1 MPASPAEPT
10 GPRPAPSGIPHADS
24 AGQPW
29 AGRHFGTNAFSGDDG
44 SATPELAAA
53 IAAFHGGTGDRESVV
68 AAFREAR
75 LLIPLVAHLA
85 EAGVGDDG
93 HVIDKKQ
100 ELAIVTVAGP
110 DGRTV
115 LPVFSCV
122 AAMQAWNAAA
132 RPVPADGARVA
143 LAAASENTELVVL
156 DPTSTTEFVLRR
168 PALWA
173 LAKNAPWR
181 APHRDPSIVEAFA
194 ASIGTELSVLAVD
207 LADGDP
213 EARLLGPE
221 LLVRLEL
228 VQGLTQVELDAVLAR
243 LAQRWAADDRIALG
257 VDSLGVQLV
266 ASEAG

>member
-1 MPASPAEPT
+1 MPDDSATPHGTPT
-10 GPRPAPSGIPHADS
+10 GAAPGDS

-29 AGRHFGTNAFSGDDG
+29 AGRHFEANAFSGDDG

-53 IAAFHGGTGDRESVV
+53 VAAFRAGTGAREAVV
-68 AAFREAR
+68 AAFRQAR

-85 EAGVGDDG
+85 EAGVSDDG

-100 ELAIVTVAGP
+100 ELSIVTVAGE

-115 LPVFSCV
+115 LPVFSSV
-122 AAMQAWNAAA
+122 AAMQAWNAKA
-132 RPVPADGARVA
+132 RPVPADGSRVA
-143 LAAASENTELVVL
+143 LAAAAESTELVVL
-156 DPTSTTEFVLRR
+156 DPTAESEFVIRR

-173 LAKNAPWR
+173 LAKAETWR
-181 APHRDPSIVEAFA
+181 SPHTDPTVFEAFV
-194 ASIGTELSVLAVD
+194 ASIGTEHSVLAVS
-207 LADGDP
+207 LSDGDP

-221 LLVRLEL
+221 VLVRLVL
-228 VQGLTQVELDAVLAR
+228 VQGLTQAELDAVLAR

-266 ASEAG
+266 ASE